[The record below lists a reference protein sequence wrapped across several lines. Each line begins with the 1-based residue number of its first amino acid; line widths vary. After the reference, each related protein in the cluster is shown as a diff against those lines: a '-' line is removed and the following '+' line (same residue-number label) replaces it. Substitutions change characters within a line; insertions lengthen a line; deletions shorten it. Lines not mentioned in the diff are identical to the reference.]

1 MEEFSMN
8 SMENL
13 ENSPVDHGWQEVV
26 YPKRQRKPKHENSHP
41 PGGEPLHQNGASDNV
56 FRSVE
61 QRAEERRRRAVE
73 AHKAAIAAAAAAAAE
88 IAVKRPG
95 GSGSSDD
102 SDDSEV
108 DNSLPNGIVEEKPK
122 QKKQKKP
129 RVTIPEAA
137 SKIDAGDL
145 SAFLAEVSGLYE
157 NAPDIQLVRFAD
169 YYARAF
175 SAISA
180 SQFPWTKMF
189 KESLVSK
196 IVDVPVSYIS
206 EDVYMT
212 SVDWI
217 GQRPAEALGEFM
229 LWALD
234 SIFVELAAHQ
244 GSAKSSKKSVQQQP
258 SSKGQ
263 VAIFLVLAMVVR
275 RRPEAL
281 LGLVQT
287 LKTNPKYQGQE
298 KVPVLV
304 WVIAQASQGDLALGM
319 SLLVQILIPMA
330 SSKSSNPQSR
340 DLILQ
345 LLERI
350 LSSPKAR
357 PVLLNGAVRKG
368 ERLVPPSAFD
378 LLIHAAFPIPS
389 ARIKATERFQAVYPF
404 LKELA
409 LAGSPGSRAI
419 KQVAQQLL
427 PITFSAISKNNP
439 ELSGEAAEIFIWCLT
454 QSSECYKQWENA
466 HVKNIDASVV
476 VLTKISEEWKQYSTK
491 LRPFDNLRR
500 TLKNLTLKA
509 STSTPF
515 LNEQALNGG
524 ESDADCIASIRL
536 TDKLCKALL
545 AKVAS
550 RGSCAKAS
558 ILMITV
564 GVTIYAVAS
573 TNLDSW
579 DWKKL
584 PLLFGTPQGL

>member
-1 MEEFSMN
+1 MEESSTS

-13 ENSPVDHGWQEVV
+13 ENSPVDGGWQEVV
-26 YPKRQRKPKHENSHP
+26 YHKRQRKPKHENSHL
-41 PGGEPLHQNGASDNV
+41 PGGETPYQNGASDDV

-61 QRAEERRRRAVE
+61 QHAEERRRRVAE
-73 AHKAAIAAAAAAAAE
+73 AQRAAIAAAATE
-88 IAVKRPG
+88 IVVKRP
-95 GSGSSDD
+95 SGSRSSDEG
-102 SDDSEV
+102 DDSEV
-108 DNSLPNGIVEEKPK
+108 ENSHPNGDVEEKKPK

-145 SAFLAEVSGLYE
+145 SAFLAEISGLYK
-157 NAPDIQLVRFAD
+157 NAPDIELVRFAD

-180 SQFPWTKMF
+180 SQFPWTRMF

-196 IVDVPVSYIS
+196 IVDVPISYIS
-206 EDVYMT
+206 EDVYKT

-217 GQRPAEALGEFM
+217 GQRPTEALGEFM

-234 SIFVELAAHQ
+234 SIFADLEAHQ
-244 GSAKSSKKSVQQQP
+244 SSAKTSKRMVQQQP

-281 LGLVQT
+281 LGIMQT
-287 LKTNPKYQGQE
+287 LKTDQRYQGQE
-298 KVPVLV
+298 RVPILV
-304 WVIAQASQGDLALGM
+304 WVIAQASQGDLALGAF
-319 SLLVQILIPMA
+319 LLVHILLPMA
-330 SSKSSNPQSR
+330 ASRSSNPQAR

-368 ERLVPPSAFD
+368 ERLVPSSAFD
-378 LLIHAAFPIPS
+378 LLIHAAFPVPS

-409 LAGSPGSRAI
+409 LAGSPGTKSV

-427 PITFSAISKNNP
+427 PITFSAICKDNP
-439 ELSGEAAEIFIWCLT
+439 ELSTEAAEIFTWCLA

-466 HVKNIDASVV
+466 HLKNIDASVV
-476 VLTKISEEWKQYSTK
+476 VLTTISEGWKKYSTK
-491 LRPFDNLRR
+491 LKPFDNLRV
-500 TLKNLTLKA
+500 TLKNLRVK
-509 STSTPF
+509 
-515 LNEQALNGG
+515 NEQALNSDQ
-524 ESDADCIASIRL
+524 SDADRLASVRL
-536 TDKLCKALL
+536 ADKLCKALL
-545 AKVAS
+545 AKVTGH
-550 RGSCAKAS
+550 GSCAKIS
-558 ILMITV
+558 MLIVTV
-564 GVTIYAVAS
+564 GVTICALSS

-584 PLLFGTPQGL
+584 PHLFGSLQGL

>member
-1 MEEFSMN
+1 MEEFSTN

-61 QRAEERRRRAVE
+61 QHAEERRRRAVE
-73 AHKAAIAAAAAAAAE
+73 AQKAATAAAAAAAAE
-88 IAVKRPG
+88 IVVKRPG
-95 GSGSSDD
+95 GSASSDD
-102 SDDSEV
+102 GDDSEV
-108 DNSLPNGIVEEKPK
+108 DNSLPNGIVDEKP
-122 QKKQKKP
+122 KQKKP

-137 SKIDAGDL
+137 SKIDSGDL

-175 SAISA
+175 SGISA

-206 EDVYMT
+206 EDVYVT

-217 GQRPAEALGEFM
+217 GQRPVEALGEFM

-234 SIFVELAAHQ
+234 SIFVDLAAHQ
-244 GSAKSSKKSVQQQP
+244 GSAKSSKKSIPQKP

-298 KVPVLV
+298 KIPVLV

-319 SLLVQILIPMA
+319 SLLVQILMPMA

-378 LLIHAAFPIPS
+378 LLIHATFPIPS
-389 ARIKATERFQAVYPF
+389 ARIKASERFQAVYPF

-409 LAGSPGSRAI
+409 LAGSPGSRAV

-500 TLKNLTLKA
+500 TLKTLRLK
-509 STSTPF
+509 
-515 LNEQALNGG
+515 NEQTVNGG
-524 ESDADCIASIRL
+524 ETDADCLASIRL

-558 ILMITV
+558 ILIITV